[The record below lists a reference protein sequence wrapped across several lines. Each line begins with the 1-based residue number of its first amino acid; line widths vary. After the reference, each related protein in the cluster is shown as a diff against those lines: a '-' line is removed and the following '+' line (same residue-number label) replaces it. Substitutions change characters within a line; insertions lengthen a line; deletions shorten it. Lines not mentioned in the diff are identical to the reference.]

1 MPSVET
7 GVVGRRFAQSL
18 LDRLIVGVPAL
29 VLLFAMMIAVI
40 PHPSLWL
47 LPAPVFLAVLL
58 LGTVATEVW
67 LPHRNGGRTPGMRL
81 LGLRIVTEWGSA
93 PTLGAYALRLLL
105 LVVVDDFAFGLVGL
119 VIMLVSPRR
128 QRLGDIVAR
137 TLVIRSAAP
146 GVDHSVD
153 SLRQQTDAAHRQDA
167 LEK

>member
-7 GVVGRRFAQSL
+7 EVVGRRFVQSV
-18 LDRLIVGVPAL
+18 LDRLIVGVPAV
-29 VLLFAMMIAVI
+29 VLLLVMMIAVI

-81 LGLRIVTEWGSA
+81 LGLRIVTEWGGT

-105 LVVVDDFAFGLVGL
+105 LVVDNFAFGLVGL
-119 VIMLVSPRR
+119 VIMLVSPRH

-146 GVDHSVD
+146 GLDHSVD
-153 SLRQQTDAAHRQDA
+153 PLRQQADAAHRQDA